1 MSQQINLYE
10 DRLRPR
16 RELATWRNVSGAAL
30 AVLVLTVGAAVWTG
44 LDASRKAEA
53 AAAAQKQLADE
64 QQRLAELAK
73 AMGERKVSPAV
84 AAELENS
91 RAAVGLREEIL
102 SVLETRPLAVEG
114 RFSAAMAAFARQAQ
128 PDLWLT
134 GFDISAGGDE
144 IEVRGRMLDSAKLPA
159 YVQALG
165 REPAFQGRRF
175 AALEMRGVEPD
186 DPKTARD
193 TANTQAGSPKGDGMA
208 AGPAPRY
215 IEFVLRSEKARAE
228 AAKNDGRKQ

>member
-16 RELATWRNVSGAAL
+16 RELATWRNVGGAAL
-30 AVLVLTVGAAVWTG
+30 VVFVVTAIVAAWTG
-44 LDASRKAEA
+44 LEAKGKAEA
-53 AAAAQKQLADE
+53 AAVVQKQLADE
-64 QQRLAELAK
+64 QQKLAELTK

-84 AAELENS
+84 AAELDSS
-91 RAAVGLREEIL
+91 RVAVGLREEIL
-102 SVLETRPLAVEG
+102 SALETRPLAVEG

-175 AALEMRGVEPD
+175 AALEMRGVDPAE
-186 DPKTARD
+186 PKTAAD
-193 TANTQAGSPKGDGMA
+193 TAKGDGVA
-208 AGPAPRY
+208 AIPALHY
-215 IEFVLRSEKARAE
+215 VEFILRSEKARAD